1 MVGTNLIDLPK
12 STYRCIAG
20 EGRVRHR
27 NRRSRSNIH
36 RTTLLTPTRRTIKDK
51 KGMIK
56 INLKCQE
63 DVGIDSTWAL
73 CRCSYPRGVQIKCG
87 HKCACEDWFIHVREG
102 EHVRVCIYIYI
113 CVYVFMCAC
122 KCAGVRVCGC
132 AGERR
137 HSWWWRSHESACL
150 RSVMVTERWHH
161 WWWR

>member
-27 NRRSRSNIH
+27 NCSRRNTH
-36 RTTLLTPTRRTIKDK
+36 RTALMTPTRRTIKDK

-73 CRCSYPRGVQIKCG
+73 CRCSYPRGVQIECG
-87 HKCACEDWFIHVREG
+87 HKCACEDWFIHVRER
-102 EHVRVCIYIYI
+102 EHVIICVYMYI
-113 CVYVFMCAC
+113 CVCVFMCAC
-122 KCAGVRVCGC
+122 KCAGVRVCGVIHGGG
-132 AGERR
+132 ARTNQL
-137 HSWWWRSHESACL
+137 ACGP
-150 RSVMVTERWHH
+150 
-161 WWWR
+161 

>member
-12 STYRCIAG
+12 STHRGIAV

-27 NRRSRSNIH
+27 NRSRSNIH
-36 RTTLLTPTRRTIKDK
+36 RTALLTPTRRTIKDK

-73 CRCSYPRGVQIKCG
+73 CRCSYPRGVQIECG
-87 HKCACEDWFIHVREG
+87 HKCACEHWFIMCVRG
-102 EHVRVCIYIYI
+102 NMCVCVYIYICACIYI

-122 KCAGVRVCGC
+122 KCAGVRVCAVIHGGG
-132 AGERR
+132 ARTNQL
-137 HSWWWRSHESACL
+137 ACGP
-150 RSVMVTERWHH
+150 
-161 WWWR
+161 

>member
-12 STYRCIAG
+12 STHRAIAV

-27 NRRSRSNIH
+27 NCSRINIH
-36 RTTLLTPTRRTIKDK
+36 RTALLTPTRRTIKDK

-73 CRCSYPRGVQIKCG
+73 CRCSYPRGVQIECG
-87 HKCACEDWFIHVREG
+87 HKCACEDWFIHVRER
-102 EHVRVCIYIYI
+102 EHVCVRVYIYIY
-113 CVYVFMCAC
+113 MRAC
-122 KCAGVRVCGC
+122 FHVCMQVCGC
-132 AGERR
+132 AGVRR
-137 HSWWWRSHESACL
+137 HSWWGRSHESACL
-150 RSVMVTERWHH
+150 RSVMVTDRWHR